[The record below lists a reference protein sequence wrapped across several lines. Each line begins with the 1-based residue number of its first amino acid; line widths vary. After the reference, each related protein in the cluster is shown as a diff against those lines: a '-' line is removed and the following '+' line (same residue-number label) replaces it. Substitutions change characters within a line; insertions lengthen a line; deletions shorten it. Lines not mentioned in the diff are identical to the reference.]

1 MTRQCA
7 QATNSVTYGWASGL
21 LTTTRSKA
29 SLPHVHIG
37 PSGLP
42 FTACFTR

>member
-7 QATNSVTYGWASGL
+7 QATNSVTYGFASGL

-29 SLPHVHIG
+29 SLPQLHIR
-37 PSGLP
+37 PSSFPL
-42 FTACFTR
+42 TACFTK